1 MATTRRVVHVKPDV
15 YERLAD
21 EAARRHEHVDEV
33 AGRILSDHLPASAAS
48 DDLGQTLQRLE
59 LLRGRMIPG
68 RGAVGRIRE
77 GRDELDRRIA

>member
-1 MATTRRVVHVKPDV
+1 MATTRRAVHVKPDV
-15 YERLAD
+15 YERLAG
-21 EAARRHEHVDEV
+21 EAARRHENVDDV
-33 AGRILSDHLPASAAS
+33 AERILSDHLPASPTS

-59 LLRGRMIPG
+59 LLRARMMPG